1 MDTERQ
7 TDKSVIKILPI
18 FVGIFLF
25 VFIFDQCLK
34 FFIVSEASIAN
45 NLLWQSKVISIV
57 LVFNNG
63 VAFSMLSFLGDSLKY
78 IQLFIVVFACTMLLR
93 QKVFF
98 TRNYFAFGLIFGGG
112 CSNILDRFTYGGVVD
127 YIYWHFGF
135 KFAVF
140 NLADVLIDLGVGVLL
155 LKMFLSKNK

>member
-1 MDTERQ
+1 MDTKINK
-7 TDKSVIKILPI
+7 DKGVIKILPA
-18 FVGIFLF
+18 FVGVFLF
-25 VFIFDQCLK
+25 VFVFDQCLK
-34 FFIVSEASIAN
+34 FFIVSEASVAN
-45 NLLWQSKVISIV
+45 TLLWQSKVFSIV

-78 IQLFIVVFACTMLLR
+78 IQLFIVIFACAMLLR
-93 QKVFF
+93 QRVFF

-140 NLADVLIDLGVGVLL
+140 NLADMLIDLGVAVLL